1 MEYFLHDVSEATN
14 SMSSSDWCKGIGLS
28 IFVSFITGASKLA
41 IRKSWLIQHEQE
53 AAAAEAEGQSSYPLL
68 GCEQGTEITS
78 TAYLVSHDGMVDE
91 SSGELDDSDDKNCF
105 DFMQDKKQRYFKLNP
120 RALRYAG
127 MFGMTV
133 LNPLCSVFAMN
144 YASPSILAPF
154 SGLALVWVILGA
166 GVYLGEP
173 PSKSQVAATLLIVIG
188 EVVVA
193 IFGDHTNDSGVTVEE
208 VAKSYSSPATISYF
222 ACLAVYMLFLWYLVT
237 KSNAP
242 TWQRF
247 AWGSC
252 GGAITG
258 PQNFIKDSLTT
269 LKAVISTP
277 GVKIPWFFPLLIALA
292 IVTSFVGLLLF
303 TAAMKRYNATYC
315 AAAYVGSYVM
325 SASINSIM
333 HYDTFASLPGT
344 WNDIMYPVG
353 LFILMMGVYLLEA
366 TGEDAILAEDVEEEV
381 EYILDGITTM
391 ILPQVSQ
398 EEAIEQA
405 LRDCKEVFAYVQLEA
420 QPDDE
425 EEADGERAK

>member
-1 MEYFLHDVSEATN
+1 MEFILHEVTEAAN
-14 SMSSSDWCKGIGLS
+14 NMSSSDWYKGIGLS

-53 AAAAEAEGQSSYPLL
+53 AAEAERNPGPIL
-68 GCEQGTEITS
+68 GCEQGTEVTS
-78 TAYLVSHDGMVDE
+78 TAYLLADEMYESSELSHDEDE
-91 SSGELDDSDDKNCF
+91 DSDAKSCF
-105 DFMQDKKQRYFKLNP
+105 DFMLQDNKYQGFKLNP

-166 GVYLGEP
+166 GVYLGES
-173 PSKSQVAATLLIVIG
+173 PSKAQILATLLIVIG

-193 IFGDHTNDSGVTVEE
+193 VFGDHTNDNGITVEE
-208 VAKSYSSPATISYF
+208 VAKSYLSSGTISYF
-222 ACLAVYMLFLWYLVT
+222 SCLAAYMFLLWYLIT
-237 KSNAP
+237 KSKSSK
-242 TWQRF
+242 WQRF

-258 PQNFIKDSLTT
+258 PQSFIKDSLTT
-269 LKAVISTP
+269 FKAVISTP
-277 GVKIPWFFPLLIALA
+277 GVKIPWFFPLLIILA
-292 IVTSFVGLLLF
+292 CVTSFIGLLLF

-333 HYDTFASLPGT
+333 HYNTFASLPGT
-344 WNDIMYPVG
+344 WNDIMYPFG
-353 LFILMMGVYLLEA
+353 LFLLMLGVYLLEA
-366 TGEDAILAEDVEEEV
+366 TGQEEKFEEVIEEEV
-381 EYILDGITTM
+381 DFILDGITT
-391 ILPQVSQ
+391 IITQ
-398 EEAIEQA
+398 EEAIANA
-405 LRDCKEVFAYVQLEA
+405 LRDCKEAFAFVQLET
-420 QPDDE
+420 QPEDE
-425 EEADGERAK
+425 DEGGQTR